1 MLLGK
6 VAPMGVFFFF
16 SCSKKVLVFFPDCRS
31 IGGTDFLVF
40 SVAFIG

>member
-6 VAPMGVFFFF
+6 VALMGVFF

>member
-6 VAPMGVFFFF
+6 VAPMGVFFF